1 MTAKTRKPTKSIG
14 SSEHALRE
22 EIAELRAQL
31 DEARASIEFRDYRR
45 RAMSKMLK
53 IGIWEWDE
61 IADKPLF
68 YSDELAGIFGVDIDR
83 FIKKFKSSKDF
94 EYLVHPDDRESYR
107 QNVDTG
113 ASLEQGSIH
122 SFDYRIVDD
131 EGNTRQ
137 LREFAQGVYDESG
150 KLVASFGLVQDIS
163 DIQRSIAALQESEER
178 YSSLFAQM
186 PLGVQEEDYTAIKKV
201 VDKLLFQGV
210 EDLEDYFLGN
220 PRVLREMVGQTR
232 ITNVNEALIRI
243 HEADSR
249 EEFLAVEAD
258 VDDWWDAQW
267 VEYYAAEIAAL
278 ASERR
283 FYETE
288 RVDSKVDGSYF
299 ETRTLVTVVRGYEDS
314 WERVITIHEDITE
327 RKRAE
332 AALIE
337 AKTQAEKANQAKS
350 DFMSSMSH
358 ELRTPL
364 NAILGF
370 SQLFAYDRNL
380 SEQHLANAT
389 EINRAGRHLMSLIDQ
404 ILDLERIEAGE
415 IGLSLEPV
423 SLVQVLDDSV
433 NWVMPLARN
442 RDIVINY
449 DSSEFRD
456 YCVQADTIR
465 LKQVFLNLLTNAVK
479 YNREGGSVTVDL
491 ETRPDGLFCVAIEDT
506 GKGIS
511 ADKLEELFQ
520 PFNRLGAEFSTVEGT
535 GIGLVITRQ
544 LLDLMEGSLEIDSE
558 PDKGSTFRVVLRQA
572 RLSQTVDGS
581 RAAKAEV
588 TSISDPDPVSGRVL
602 VAEDNLINREL
613 MAAQLELLGYEAD
626 FAVDGAQ
633 ALELWQQKDYAVLL
647 TDIRMPKMDGYE
659 MVREIR
665 ELEKGDDDR
674 LAVIAITA
682 NALDDDVDKC
692 YSVGVDDVIPKP
704 VELEDLRN
712 ALAKWLPGAVVG
724 SVALDE
730 SAGSDP
736 DTQQAF
742 DLEVLRQSTG
752 EKPQL
757 HEQLLKSYR
766 DELDGEI
773 DNIQQAFAWKNN
785 EQLAEYTHKLKSSSR
800 SLGAASLAGIC
811 QQLETAA
818 RSAEWDDLENFL
830 PRLLHEAERARGFIG
845 EYLGESEGSE
855 AEPQEIHEF
864 VLDLSTDE
872 DDITQF
878 SISVLMVD
886 DDYIMHRITT
896 VMLNDLGISRVL
908 NAMSGSEALE
918 MLEQSDDGIDV
929 IICDLN
935 MPGMD
940 GVEFIRHVAKMN
952 FDGSLILTSGEDIRI
967 LKTVEKLAIEHEL
980 HMLGVLEKPIAPAK
994 LGELL
999 DSLDQIR
1006 QEGTIMISDPF
1017 SVEDLE
1023 RAIDNDELDTH
1034 FQPKVDIETGKVVGV
1049 EALVRWQ
1056 HPQHGLIRP
1065 NAFIAMA
1072 EESGLITR
1080 LTNAVCNKA
1089 LDYAAELKS
1098 SGHNLN
1104 IAINISVDSLT
1115 NLEWPD
1121 RMSKM
1126 LEQSGLAADS
1136 ISFEITESRL
1146 MEHLSVALD
1155 ILSRLSLKRFNLS
1168 IDDFGTGYSS
1178 MEQLQRI
1185 PFSEFK
1191 IDRAFVHGAAREAS
1205 ARAILESSVL
1215 LAKKLDMKV
1224 VAEGVEDQE
1233 DWDLVSEVGCD
1244 QVQGYFVSR
1253 PLPFKQLM
1261 KWLAGR
1267 KK

>member
-1 MTAKTRKPTKSIG
+1 LTAKTRKPKKGTG
-14 SSEHALRE
+14 STEQALRE
-22 EIAELRAQL
+22 EIAELQTQL
-31 DEARASIEFRDYRR
+31 EEARTSIEFRDFRR
-45 RAMSKMLK
+45 RAMSRMLK

-61 IADKPLF
+61 IDDRPLF
-68 YSDELAGIFGVDIDR
+68 YSDELAGIFGIEIDQFNDR
-83 FIKKFKSSKDF
+83 FKSTRDF
-94 EYLVHPDDRESYR
+94 DYLVHPDDRETYR
-107 QNVDTG
+107 QNLDSV
-113 ASLEQGSIH
+113 SNLEQGSIH
-122 SFDYRIVDD
+122 SFDYRIIDG
-131 EGNTRQ
+131 EGKSRR
-137 LREFAQGVYDESG
+137 LREFDQGVYDESG
-150 KLVASFGLVQDIS
+150 RLVASFGLVQDIS

-186 PLGVQEEDYTAIKKV
+186 PLGVQEEDYTAVKKV

-210 EDLEDYFLGN
+210 DDLEDYFLSN
-220 PRVLREMVGQTR
+220 PRVLREMIGQTR
-232 ITNVNEALIRI
+232 ITNVNEALIRM
-243 HEADSR
+243 HEADSE
-249 EEFLAVEAD
+249 EEFLAVEAI

-267 VEYYAAEIAAL
+267 VEYYAAEISAL
-278 ASERR
+278 AKGPG

-288 RVDSKVDGSYF
+288 RVDSKVDESYF
-299 ETRTLVTVVRGYEDS
+299 ETRTLVTVVRGYEHS

-350 DFMSSMSH
+350 DFLSSMSH

-370 SQLFAYDRNL
+370 SQLFTYDRNL

-415 IGLSLEPV
+415 TDISLEPV
-423 SLVQVLDDSV
+423 SLVQILGDSV
-433 NWVMPLARN
+433 NWVKPLARN
-442 RDIVINY
+442 RDIVIEY
-449 DSSEFRD
+449 DESEFRD
-456 YCVQADTIR
+456 CNVQADPIR

-479 YNREGGSVTVDL
+479 YNREGGRVTIDL
-491 ETRPDGLFCVAIEDT
+491 EIRPEGFLCIGIEDT

-511 ADKLEELFQ
+511 SEKLVELFQ

-544 LLDLMEGSLEIDSE
+544 LLELMQGSLEFDSE
-558 PDKGSTFRVVLRQA
+558 PDKGSTFRVILQPVLRQA
-572 RLSQTVDGS
+572 VEDTGVTG
-581 RAAKAEV
+581 ATV
-588 TSISDPDPVSGRVL
+588 TSITGPDSTSGRVL

-626 FAVDGAQ
+626 FAEDGAQ
-633 ALELWQQKDYAVLL
+633 ALEHWQQKDYAVLL

-659 MVREIR
+659 MVSQIR
-665 ELEKGDDDR
+665 EREKDR
-674 LAVIAITA
+674 GSRLPVIAITA
-682 NALDDDVDKC
+682 NALADDVDKC
-692 YSVGVDDVIPKP
+692 YSAGVDDVIPKP

-712 ALAKWLPGAVVG
+712 ALARWSPGRDSG
-724 SVALDE
+724 SGAPSRGADGGLDD
-730 SAGSDP
+730 SA
-736 DTQQAF
+736 AF
-742 DLEVLRQSTG
+742 DLEVLRQATG

-757 HEQLLKSYR
+757 HEQLLRSYR
-766 DELDGEI
+766 DELDGEL

-800 SLGAASLAGIC
+800 SLGAVFVAGAC
-811 QQLETAA
+811 QQLESVA
-818 RSAEWDDLENFL
+818 RSADWGDIENL
-830 PRLLHEAERARGFIG
+830 MPRLLYEAERANEFIR
-845 EYLGESEGSE
+845 EYLGEPEN
-855 AEPQEIHEF
+855 AEIVPQEVHEF
-864 VLDLSTDE
+864 VLELPGDE

-878 SISVLMVD
+878 SITVMVVD

-896 VMLNDLGISRVL
+896 VMLNDLGISGVL
-908 NAMSGSEALE
+908 NAMSGSAALE
-918 MLEQSDDGIDV
+918 MLEQSRESVDV

-1006 QEGTIMISDPF
+1006 QEGTMMMSDPF
-1017 SVEDLE
+1017 TIDDLD

-1034 FQPKVDIETGKVVGV
+1034 FQPKVDIGTGKVIGV
-1049 EALVRWQ
+1049 EALVRWN

-1072 EESGLITR
+1072 EENGMITR
-1080 LTNAVCNKA
+1080 LTEVVCNKA
-1089 LDYAAELKS
+1089 LEYAVKLKS
-1098 SGHNLN
+1098 SGYNLN

-1121 RMSKM
+1121 RMSKL
-1126 LEQSGLAADS
+1126 LEQTGLAADS

-1146 MEHLSVALD
+1146 MAHLSVALD

-1191 IDRAFVHGAAREAS
+1191 IDRAFVHGAARETS

-1215 LAKKLDMKV
+1215 LARRLDMKV

-1233 DWDLVSEVGCD
+1233 DWDLVAEIGCD

-1253 PLPFKQLM
+1253 PLPFEQLK
-1261 KWLAGR
+1261 KWLGKQ

>member
-1 MTAKTRKPTKSIG
+1 M
-14 SSEHALRE
+14 
-22 EIAELRAQL
+22 RAQL
-31 DEARASIEFRDYRR
+31 EQARTLDQTRNYRR
-45 RAMSKMLK
+45 QAMSRMLK
-53 IGIWEWDE
+53 VGIWEWDE
-61 IADKPLF
+61 VADKPLF
-68 YSDELAGIFGVDIDR
+68 YADELAGIFGVDIDQ
-83 FIKKFKSSKDF
+83 FNEKFKSPKDF
-94 EYLVHPDDRESYR
+94 EYLIHPDDREIYR
-107 QNVDTG
+107 QNLDT
-113 ASLEQGSIH
+113 ASILESGGIH
-122 SFDYRIVDD
+122 SFDYRIVDGK
-131 EGNTRQ
+131 GNTRY
-137 LREFAQGVYDESG
+137 LREFQQGVYDESG
-150 KLVASFGLVQDIS
+150 KLVASFGLVQDVS
-163 DIQRSIAALQESEER
+163 DIRRSIDALRESEER

-186 PLGVQEEDYTAIKKV
+186 PLGVQEEDYTAVKKV
-201 VDKLLFQGV
+201 IDKLRFQGI
-210 EDLEDYFLGN
+210 DDFEDYFLSN
-220 PRVLREMVGQTR
+220 PRVLREMVSQTR
-232 ITNVNEALIRI
+232 ITNVNEALIRM
-243 HEADSR
+243 HDADSR
-249 EEFLAVEAD
+249 EEFLAVEAE

-267 VEYYAAEIAAL
+267 VEYYAAEYAAL
-278 ASERR
+278 ANEQR

-288 RVDSKVDGSYF
+288 RVDSKVDGDF
-299 ETRTLVTVVRGYEDS
+299 FQTRTLVTIVRGFEHS
-314 WERVITIHEDITE
+314 WERIITIHEDITE
-327 RKRAE
+327 RKRSE
-332 AALIE
+332 TALIE

-350 DFMSSMSH
+350 EFLSSMSH

-370 SQLFAYDRNL
+370 SQLFTYDRNL
-380 SEQHLANAT
+380 NEQHLANAT

-415 IGLSLEPV
+415 TGLSLEPV

-433 NWVMPLARN
+433 NWVMPLAKN
-442 RDIVINY
+442 RDIVIEY
-449 DSSEFRD
+449 DEQRFRD
-456 YCVQADTIR
+456 CNVLADTIR

-479 YNREGGSVTVDL
+479 YNREGGRVRVDL
-491 ETRPDGLFCVAIEDT
+491 ETRPDGFLCIGIEDT

-511 ADKLEELFQ
+511 PEKLEELFQ

-544 LLDLMEGSLEIDSE
+544 LLDLMQGRLEFDSE
-558 PDKGSTFRVVLRQA
+558 PDKGSTFRVVLRQVRPPRA
-572 RLSQTVDGS
+572 VEDTRETDTTVNSSTGTDS
-581 RAAKAEV
+581 A
-588 TSISDPDPVSGRVL
+588 SGRVL

-626 FAVDGAQ
+626 FAEDGVEAFEQ
-633 ALELWQQKDYAVLL
+633 WQQKDYAVLL

-665 ELEKGDDDR
+665 EREKDGDSR

-692 YSVGVDDVIPKP
+692 YTAGVDDVIPKP

-712 ALAKWLPGAVVG
+712 ALARWSPGRGGASDDWSSRADG
-724 SVALDE
+724 GRDQ
-730 SAGSDP
+730 SA
-736 DTQQAF
+736 AF
-742 DLEVLRQSTG
+742 DLEVLRQATG

-757 HEQLLKSYR
+757 HEQLLRSYR
-766 DELDGEI
+766 DEIDGEL

-800 SLGAASLAGIC
+800 SLGAVFVAGSC
-811 QQLETAA
+811 QQLESAA
-818 RSAEWDDLENFL
+818 RSADWDDIENFL
-830 PRLLHEAERARGFIG
+830 PRLLREAKRANEFIR
-845 EYLGESEGSE
+845 EYLGEPESAEI
-855 AEPQEIHEF
+855 EPQEVHEF
-864 VLDLSTDE
+864 VLELPGDE

-878 SISVLMVD
+878 SITVLMVD

-908 NAMSGSEALE
+908 NAMSGSAALE
-918 MLEQSDDGIDV
+918 MLEQSRERVDV

-935 MPGMD
+935 MPEMD

-980 HMLGVLEKPIAPAK
+980 HVLGVMEKPIAPAK

-1006 QEGTIMISDPF
+1006 QEGTMMMSDPF
-1017 SVEDLE
+1017 TIEDLD

-1034 FQPKVDIETGKVVGV
+1034 FQPKVDIETGKIVGV
-1049 EALVRWQ
+1049 EALVRWN
-1056 HPQHGLIRP
+1056 HPQHGMIRP

-1072 EESGLITR
+1072 EEHGMITR
-1080 LTNAVCNKA
+1080 LTDVVCNKA
-1089 LDYAAELKS
+1089 LEYAVELKS
-1098 SGHNLN
+1098 SGYNLN

-1126 LEQSGLAADS
+1126 LEQTGLAADS

-1146 MEHLSVALD
+1146 MAHLSVALD

-1191 IDRAFVHGAAREAS
+1191 IDRAFVHGAARETS

-1233 DWDLVSEVGCD
+1233 DWDLVTEIGCD

-1253 PLPFKQLM
+1253 PLPFKQLK
-1261 KWLAGR
+1261 KWLGKQ

>member
-1 MTAKTRKPTKSIG
+1 LTAKTRKLVKGIG
-14 SSEHALRE
+14 STELALRE
-22 EIAELRAQL
+22 EIAELREQL
-31 DEARASIEFRDYRR
+31 EEARASIEFRDYRR

-68 YSDELAGIFGVDIDR
+68 YSDELAEIFGVDIDE
-83 FIKKFKSSKDF
+83 FIGKFKSSKDF
-94 EYLVHPDDRESYR
+94 EYLVHPDDRETYR
-107 QNVDTG
+107 QNLDSGSV
-113 ASLEQGSIH
+113 LEEGGIH
-122 SFDYRIVDD
+122 SFDYRIVDSD
-131 EGNTRQ
+131 GHTRQ
-137 LREFAQGVYDESG
+137 LREFAQGVFDRSG

-163 DIQRSIAALQESEER
+163 DMQRSIAALQESEER

-186 PLGVQEEDYTAIKKV
+186 PLGVQEEDYSAVKKV
-201 VDKLLFQGV
+201 VDKLLFQGI
-210 EDLEDYFLGN
+210 EDLEDYFLSN

-243 HEADSR
+243 HEAESR

-278 ASERR
+278 AGEKRY
-283 FYETE
+283 YETE

-299 ETRTLVTVVRGYEDS
+299 ETRTLVTIVRGYEDS

-404 ILDLERIEAGE
+404 ILDLERIEIGE
-415 IGLSLEPV
+415 TALSLEPV

-442 RDIVINY
+442 RDIAINY
-449 DSSEFRD
+449 EESEFRG
-456 YCVQADTIR
+456 YCVQADMIR

-491 ETRPDGLFCVAIEDT
+491 ETRPDGTLCIDIEDT

-511 ADKLEELFQ
+511 AEKLKELFQ

-544 LLDLMEGSLEIDSE
+544 LLDLMQGSLVIDSE
-558 PDKGSTFRVVLRQA
+558 PDKGSTFRVVLRQVE
-572 RLSQTVDGS
+572 LQQPVEDS
-581 RAAKAEV
+581 RTAEAAA
-588 TSISDPDPVSGRVL
+588 TDISADDPGGGRVL
-602 VAEDNLINREL
+602 VAEDNMINREL

-626 FAVDGAQ
+626 FAENGVQ
-633 ALELWQQKDYAVLL
+633 ALEKWQQKDYAVLL

-659 MVREIR
+659 MVGEIR
-665 ELEKGDDDR
+665 AREKDGDGR
-674 LAVIAITA
+674 LPVIAITA
-682 NALDDDVDKC
+682 NALEDDVDKC

-704 VELEDLRN
+704 VELDDLRS
-712 ALAKWLPGAVVG
+712 ALARWVSSGKVEGGARG
-724 SVALDE
+724 G
-730 SAGSDP
+730 SAGNGP
-736 DTQQAF
+736 DDREAF

-752 EKPQL
+752 EKPKL
-757 HEQLLKSYR
+757 HEQLLRSYR
-766 DELDGEI
+766 DELDGEL
-773 DNIQQAFAWKNN
+773 DNMQQAFAWKNN
-785 EQLAEYTHKLKSSSR
+785 EQLAEYTHRLKSSSH
-800 SLGAASLAGIC
+800 SLGAAKLAGIC
-811 QQLETAA
+811 QQLESAA
-818 RSAEWDDLENFL
+818 RSADWDDIEKFL
-830 PRLLHEAERARGFIG
+830 PCLRREAARAEEFIRK
-845 EYLGESEGSE
+845 YLGETENIDT
-855 AEPQEIHEF
+855 EPQEVHEF
-864 VLDLSTDE
+864 VLDPPADD

-908 NAMSGSEALE
+908 NAMSGSAALE
-918 MLEQSDDGIDV
+918 MLEQSEEGVDV

-935 MPGMD
+935 MPEMD
-940 GVEFIRHVAKMN
+940 GVEFIRHVAKMK
-952 FDGSLILTSGEDIRI
+952 FRGSLILTSGEDIRI

-1006 QEGTIMISDPF
+1006 QEGTIMMSEPF
-1017 SVEDLE
+1017 TIEDLE
-1023 RAIDNDELDTH
+1023 RAITNDELDTH
-1034 FQPKVDIETGKVVGV
+1034 FQPKVDIGTGKVVGV
-1049 EALVRWQ
+1049 EALVRWE
-1056 HPQHGLIRP
+1056 HPLHGLIRP

-1072 EESGLITR
+1072 EENGMITR
-1080 LTNAVCNKA
+1080 LTDAVCNKA

-1126 LEQSGLAADS
+1126 LEQTGLAAES

-1191 IDRAFVHGAAREAS
+1191 IDRAFVHGASRESS

-1233 DWDLVSEVGCD
+1233 DWDLVTEVGCD

-1261 KWLAGR
+1261 KWLGKR